1 MNTPDA
7 ISAELGAADPGSGD
21 PPGTPPRHKRKLR
34 NYLLDAGLQVRYTAF
49 IIAVAVFLTAVL
61 GYKIYEATRDTS
73 KVIFMTGLVDPAITG
88 ELQAQF
94 RANDRI
100 VLFGIVGFGVL
111 LVLSIFA
118 AGIWITHKVAG
129 PLFSISVICGR
140 VRDNKLS
147 PSMRQLRRGD
157 ELQEFYSSF
166 REMYEALRTR
176 VSADVQALGSAI
188 TVMEASSP
196 KTPQLQE
203 ALTELKELR
212 RQKEASL
219 ESASE

>member
-1 MNTPDA
+1 MITPDA
-7 ISAELGAADPGSGD
+7 TTAGA
-21 PPGTPPRHKRKLR
+21 PPRHKRRLR

-49 IIAVAVFLTAVL
+49 IISIAILLTSGL

-73 KVIFMTGLVDPAITG
+73 KVIFATGLVDPALTS

-94 RANDRI
+94 QANDRV
-100 VLFGIVGFGVL
+100 VLLGIVGFGL
-111 LVLSIFA
+111 LVVLSIFA

-129 PLFSISVICGR
+129 PLFSIGVICGR

-176 VSADVQALGSAI
+176 VAGDVQALNSAI
-188 TVMEASSP
+188 TALEAINP
-196 KTPQLQE
+196 KPPGLQE
-203 ALTELKELR
+203 ALNELRELR
-212 RQKEASL
+212 RQKEQSL
-219 ESASE
+219 EQ

>member
-1 MNTPDA
+1 MTT
-7 ISAELGAADPGSGD
+7 SEVTSGG
-21 PPGTPPRHKRKLR
+21 PPMRHQRKLR

-49 IIAVAVFLTAVL
+49 IIAVAIFLTAVL

-73 KVIFMTGLVDPAITG
+73 KVIFMTGLVDPTITS

-111 LVLSIFA
+111 LVMSIFA

-129 PLFSISVICGR
+129 PLYNISRICGR

-147 PSMRQLRRGD
+147 PSLRQLRKGD

-166 REMYEALRTR
+166 RDMYEALRAR
-176 VSADVQALGSAI
+176 VAGDVAALGNAISALDGL
-188 TVMEASSP
+188 SP
-196 KTPQLQE
+196 KTPEIQE
-203 ALTELKELR
+203 ALAELRELR
-212 RQKEASL
+212 RQKEQSL
-219 ESASE
+219 EQG

>member
-1 MNTPDA
+1 MITPDA
-7 ISAELGAADPGSGD
+7 TTAGA
-21 PPGTPPRHKRKLR
+21 PPRHKRRLR

-49 IIAVAVFLTAVL
+49 IISIAILLTSGL

-73 KVIFMTGLVDPAITG
+73 KVIFATGLVDPALTS

-94 RANDRI
+94 QANDRV
-100 VLFGIVGFGVL
+100 VLLGIVGFGL
-111 LVLSIFA
+111 LVVLSIFA

-129 PLFSISVICGR
+129 PLFSIGVICGR

-176 VSADVQALGSAI
+176 VAGDVQALNSAI
-188 TVMEASSP
+188 TALEAAPGKS
-196 KTPQLQE
+196 TQLQE
-203 ALTELKELR
+203 ALGELRELR
-212 RQKEASL
+212 RQKEQSL
-219 ESASE
+219 EPS

>member
-1 MNTPDA
+1 MSNPDA
-7 ISAELGAADPGSGD
+7 TSGAVPQ
-21 PPGTPPRHKRKLR
+21 RHKRRLR

-49 IIAVAVFLTAVL
+49 IIAVAIFLTAVL

-73 KVIFMTGLVDPAITG
+73 KVIFMTGLVEPTITN

-111 LVLSIFA
+111 LIMSIFA

-129 PLFSISVICGR
+129 PLYSISVICGR

-147 PSMRQLRRGD
+147 PSLRQLRRGD
-157 ELQEFYSSF
+157 ELQDFYNSF
-166 REMYEALRTR
+166 RDMYEALRTR
-176 VSADVQALGSAI
+176 VNTDVQVLSSAI
-188 TVMEASSP
+188 TALEGTTARS
-196 KTPQLQE
+196 PQLQQV
-203 ALTELKELR
+203 LGDLRELR
-212 RQKEASL
+212 RQKEQSL
-219 ESASE
+219 DPGTGS

>member
-1 MNTPDA
+1 MIMSNPDA
-7 ISAELGAADPGSGD
+7 TSS
-21 PPGTPPRHKRKLR
+21 GTPVRHKRKLR
-34 NYLLDAGLQVRYTAF
+34 NYLLDVGLQVRYTAF
-49 IIAVAVFLTAVL
+49 IIAVAIFLTAVL

-111 LVLSIFA
+111 LVMSIFG

-147 PSMRQLRRGD
+147 PSLRQLRKGD
-157 ELQEFYSSF
+157 ELQDFYSSF

-176 VSADVQALGSAI
+176 VSGDVQMLNNAI
-188 TVMEASSP
+188 TALEQSTPKSP
-196 KTPQLQE
+196 QVQE
-203 ALTELKELR
+203 AIAELRELR
-212 RQKEASL
+212 RLKEQSL
-219 ESASE
+219 EPN

>member
-1 MNTPDA
+1 MSTSD
-7 ISAELGAADPGSGD
+7 LTSG
-21 PPGTPPRHKRKLR
+21 GTPLRHQRKLR

-49 IIAVAVFLTAVL
+49 IIAVAIFLTAVL

-73 KVIFMTGLVDPAITG
+73 KAILMTTGIVDPAFTE

-94 RANDRI
+94 RANDRVI
-100 VLFGIVGFGVL
+100 LFGVIGFGVL

-129 PLFSISVICGR
+129 PLYNMSRICGR

-147 PSMRQLRRGD
+147 PSLRALRKGD

-166 REMYEALRTR
+166 RDMYEALRAR
-176 VSADVQALGSAI
+176 AASDVQALGTTIAAL
-188 TVMEASSP
+188 EAVNP
-196 KTPQLQE
+196 KQPGMQE
-203 ALTELKELR
+203 ALNELRELR
-212 RQKEASL
+212 RQKEQSL
-219 ESASE
+219 EP

>member
-1 MNTPDA
+1 MSNPDA
-7 ISAELGAADPGSGD
+7 TSGAV
-21 PPGTPPRHKRKLR
+21 PPRHKRRLR

-49 IIAVAVFLTAVL
+49 IIAVAIFLTAVL

-73 KVIFMTGLVDPAITG
+73 KVIFMTGLVEPTITN

-111 LVLSIFA
+111 LIMSIFA

-129 PLFSISVICGR
+129 PLYSISVICGR

-147 PSMRQLRRGD
+147 PSLRQLRRGD
-157 ELQEFYSSF
+157 ELQDFYNSF
-166 REMYEALRTR
+166 RDMYEALRTR
-176 VSADVQALGSAI
+176 VNTDVQVLSSAI
-188 TVMEASSP
+188 TALEGTSARS
-196 KTPQLQE
+196 PQLQQV
-203 ALTELKELR
+203 LGDLRELR
-212 RQKEASL
+212 RQKEQSL
-219 ESASE
+219 DPGTAP

>member
-1 MNTPDA
+1 MSNPDA
-7 ISAELGAADPGSGD
+7 TSGGV
-21 PPGTPPRHKRKLR
+21 PLRHKRRLR

-49 IIAVAVFLTAVL
+49 IIAVAIFLTAVL

-73 KVIFMTGLVDPAITG
+73 KVIFMTGLVEPTITS

-111 LVLSIFA
+111 LIMSIFA

-129 PLFSISVICGR
+129 PLYSISVICGR

-147 PSMRQLRRGD
+147 PSLRQLRRGD
-157 ELQEFYSSF
+157 ELQDFYNSF
-166 REMYEALRTR
+166 RDMYEALRTR
-176 VSADVQALGSAI
+176 VNTDVQVLSSAI
-188 TVMEASSP
+188 TALEGTSARS
-196 KTPQLQE
+196 PQLQQI
-203 ALTELKELR
+203 LGDLRELR
-212 RQKEASL
+212 RQKEQSL
-219 ESASE
+219 DPGTGS